1 MSEEIK
7 IIKLDPTE
15 YGLDENRAKEVEVA
29 FTPAIIERDALL
41 DVYQNLLTLEIT
53 PAVCEQA
60 GELRKK
66 LVKIRTNIGRIHQS
80 EKAFYLAG
88 GKFVDAWKNKNIAP
102 IEMMESNLS
111 DIELHYVRIEN
122 ARISALGEERSQ
134 LVAKYTTAIPSGL
147 AMMEQETFDS
157 LLLGI
162 KAGYEAKIK
171 AEKELAEE
179 MERKK
184 EADRIEMARLSA
196 ENKRLEAE
204 RIRHQQAIAEQ
215 VKLAEAEAKAKQDEI
230 NRLRSEAIAKEK
242 KELEEAKRIK
252 AEEAKAKRAP
262 DKVKMLKLAEAI
274 DAIQTPAV
282 ESEECMEIIL
292 NARALLTKVSTYIR
306 EKGANL

>member
-1 MSEEIK
+1 MSKEIE
-7 IIKLDPTE
+7 IINLDPKE
-15 YGLDENRAKEVEVA
+15 FGLDESRAKEVEVA

-41 DVYQNLLTLEIT
+41 DVYKNMLTLEIT
-53 PAVCEQA
+53 PAVCEAA

-111 DIELHYVRIEN
+111 EIEMYFIKIEN
-122 ARISALGEERSQ
+122 ARIAALADERMRIAAQ
-134 LVAKYTTAIPSGL
+134 YTDNIPKGIGT
-147 AMMEQETFDS
+147 MEQETFDAVIVG
-157 LLLGI
+157 L
-162 KAGYEAKIK
+162 KTAYDAKIK
-171 AEKELAEE
+171 VAEE
-179 MERKK
+179 AQAELERKK
-184 EADRIEMARLSA
+184 EADKIEMARLAA
-196 ENKRLEAE
+196 ENKRLQDE
-204 RIRHQQAIAEQ
+204 RVRHQQAIAAQ
-215 VKLAEAEAKAKQDEI
+215 VKAAEAEAKARQDEI

-242 KELEEAKRIK
+242 QEIEAAKRIK